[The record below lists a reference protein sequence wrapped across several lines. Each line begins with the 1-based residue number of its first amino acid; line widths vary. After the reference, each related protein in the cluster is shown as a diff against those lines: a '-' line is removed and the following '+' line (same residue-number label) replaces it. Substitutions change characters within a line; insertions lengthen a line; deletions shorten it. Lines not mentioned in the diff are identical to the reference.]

1 MNFLVSYIL
10 SHPSLT
16 MCNFAH
22 LSHIVGGYILP
33 AGMRVW
39 VVCTRTRTR
48 VPDGYMM
55 LPICVLVGKNMIPY
69 PPLYRVNP
77 SGTRVSGTHCH
88 LYPHLTPLATGSLNE
103 AYLSSPHLEA
113 SPVTTFHACSSPAPT
128 LVKPQPAPTILSQE
142 LVHTTLSITHHTRK
156 RPSSGPR
163 TTHGPH

>member
-88 LYPHLTPLATGSLNE
+88 LYPHLTPLAIGSLERCLLVFSTPGVLTGND
-103 AYLSSPHLEA
+103 LSHLFF
-113 SPVTTFHACSSPAPT
+113 TCTNT
-128 LVKPQPAPTILSQE
+128 SQAA
-142 LVHTTLSITHHTRK
+142 TCTYNT
-156 RPSSGPR
+156 
-163 TTHGPH
+163 